1 MRGLTLWQA
10 VAIST
15 QLGIAL
21 AVSVFVGLGLGW
33 LVDSWTHVG
42 VIAWLIGALLGL
54 VAGTVSIVQLA
65 QAMVRPDK
73 STGPNQHPAGPDNQ
87 TE

>member
-54 VAGTVSIVQLA
+54 VAGTYSIVQLA
-65 QAMVRPDK
+65 QGLIRPNK
-73 STGPNQHPAGPDNQ
+73 PNNSTGPDQ
-87 TE
+87 